1 MRGHIIQ
8 GKNTLQMAWP
18 RAAVATDAG
27 YLLISRTRAVS
38 FPVTHYIIYIY
49 PGMYFT
55 TDKLGQFN
63 LEGAAVGKFMGR
75 DPKDRQGEE

>member
-1 MRGHIIQ
+1 MQ

-18 RAAVATDAG
+18 RAAVATDAV

-38 FPVTHYIIYIY
+38 FPVTLGNIYILECTLLQIH
-49 PGMYFT
+49 F
-55 TDKLGQFN
+55 GQFN
-63 LEGAAVGKFMGR
+63 LEGVAVGEFMGR